1 MTHQYM
7 EIKIKELEKRIKAL
21 EQEPCEDCISR
32 EKAIIRLS
40 WDLSDVPLPKIKES
54 LDKLPSVTPKPKSDV
69 LDEIKAEIEQEYKPE
84 REHHYGQGLRRAL
97 EIIDKYRIEG
107 EDISEWNKCI
117 NEMLEVIDKY
127 KAENEDK

>member
-1 MTHQYM
+1 MTYQYM

-21 EQEPCEDCISR
+21 EQ
-32 EKAIIRLS
+32 
-40 WDLSDVPLPKIKES
+40 
-54 LDKLPSVTPKPKSDV
+54 KPKSDV
-69 LDEIKAEIEQEYKPE
+69 LDKIRAEIEQEYKPE

-117 NEMLEVIDKY
+117 NEVLEVIDKY
-127 KAENEDK
+127 KAEMESEQ